1 MKNAWSHPTAM
12 TLASAPA
19 PHTQSHARPNAR
31 LAVGRRNSES
41 AYRRVIDCPCTS
53 MRIWYHNRGRIE
65 EGGLPSIAET
75 RFQMVQ
81 LVFPEDISPRGTLY
95 GGRMMYWI
103 ATAGTLTASRCARG
117 PVVLGA
123 MDDLDFLHPVHLGEI
138 VTVSSQVEF
147 IGRASLELGVEVHSE
162 HPRTGTVITPATDV
176 EAAAHAAAAARKAAR
191 IARPVTRSSNEGV
204 RATGAPGVPEDL
216 AEVDDLPAGRSVR
229 LSRLVMPEDALSG
242 TLMFAGKL
250 LATLDE
256 IAAISAI
263 RYCHLPTV
271 TASLDTVYFYH
282 PLRVGQVADLRAV
295 LTHVGRSS
303 MEIGVRVDG
312 EEPRTGRRHHT
323 CTAFLTMVHLD
334 ADGRPAPVPAFTPQT
349 PEERR
354 LWREAEARRVQRRAR
369 VARLRERV
377 GYDVR

>member
-1 MKNAWSHPTAM
+1 
-12 TLASAPA
+12 
-19 PHTQSHARPNAR
+19 R
-31 LAVGRRNSES
+31 
-41 AYRRVIDCPCTS
+41 
-53 MRIWYHNRGRIE
+53 
-65 EGGLPSIAET
+65 
-75 RFQMVQ
+75 
-81 LVFPEDISPRGTLY
+81 
-95 GGRMMYWI
+95 
-103 ATAGTLTASRCARG
+103 
-117 PVVLGA
+117 
-123 MDDLDFLHPVHLGEI
+123 
-138 VTVSSQVEF
+138 
-147 IGRASLELGVEVHSE
+147 
-162 HPRTGTVITPATDV
+162 
-176 EAAAHAAAAARKAAR
+176 AAHAAAAARKAVRSAR
-191 IARPVTRSSNEGV
+191 VRDAGPADAMTTFEGQAV
-204 RATGAPGVPEDL
+204 GH
-216 AEVDDLPAGRSVR
+216 SVE
-229 LSRLVMPEDALSG
+229 LSRRRMPEDALSG
-242 TLMFAGKL
+242 TLMFSGKL

-334 ADGRPAPVPAFTPQT
+334 ADGRPAPVPTFTPQT

-369 VARLRERV
+369 VAQLRERV